1 MQMDFVTLFDSL
13 LELNYELEWDGC
25 TQNCSV
31 SICLGIPP
39 QAHSSLWAKKIL
51 HTLYD
56 KTYLSYSDTQ

>member
-56 KTYLSYSDTQ
+56 